1 MKDIRYVLYSGL
13 VLLLIGCANRGIG
26 PQGGPRDTIPPKLVK
41 EEPLNRTTNF
51 NAKKIEISFNE
62 YIQGDKV
69 AENVLISPPMRE
81 TPEIKFISKR
91 VTVQLMDTLR
101 PETTY
106 TIDFGN
112 AICDFTEKNPIKG
125 YRYAFSTGEVID
137 SMSIEGKVI
146 NSEDLK
152 PAIGVLVGAYAS
164 EADSAFETQPFD
176 YVAKTDSSGYF
187 RIDNMRPGRYSVYA
201 LQDISRD
208 YFYQPGEGLA
218 FGLRAESRFL
228 KVESVECSVD
238 SSLVVD
244 SLVVDSLVVDSVV
257 NDELNRE
264 QSSLND
270 EMMDSS
276 LVENEKRE
284 LPVMYFFKEE
294 KTRLY
299 FQRALRNE
307 SYQMQF
313 LFAGK
318 RDSLPTFRAL
328 RPSEVDSSYNDSKYV
343 DWMPYCR
350 WSYNKTNDTITAWLT
365 DSVAIMQDSIFVE
378 IGHYRTDSVYELEY
392 AVDTVKCIYRA
403 PRLTEKLMEER
414 RQQWENRKVKVE
426 SNAKG
431 NFGLDQP
438 VILTFAMPIDSIQK
452 DSITLWRKQDST
464 YLPLEY
470 QLQPLDDIG
479 LKYEVVYAWKPE
491 GAYEIRIDSAA
502 VRDVYGKVNNKTVVQ
517 FKLRSVEE
525 YATLLVYVNESDVPL
540 RLQLLEKDKVVR
552 EESVKEGKA
561 YFNHLEPKTYTIRIY
576 KDRNNDGLWTTGDWL
591 LKRQPEEV
599 FNYEKELPLKANW
612 DFEETIQMMNW

>member
-13 VLLLIGCANRGIG
+13 ALLLIGCANRGIG

-41 EEPLNRTTNF
+41 EVPLNRTTNF

-69 AENVLISPPMRE
+69 VDNVLISPPMRE
-81 TPEIKFISKR
+81 VPEIKFVSKR
-91 VTVQLMDTLR
+91 VMVQLMDSLR

-137 SMSIEGKVI
+137 SMSIEGKVV

-152 PAIGVLVGAYAS
+152 PMAGIMVGAYAS
-164 EADSAFETQPFD
+164 DADSAFETQPFD
-176 YVAKTDSSGYF
+176 YVAKTDSLGYF

-218 FGLRAESRFL
+218 FGLQAQSTY
-228 KVESVECSVD
+228 K
-238 SSLVVD
+238 VD
-244 SLVVDSLVVDSVV
+244 SLGVDSTIVDSVAVDSLPI
-257 NDELNRE
+257 L
-264 QSSLND
+264 
-270 EMMDSS
+270 
-276 LVENEKRE
+276 
-284 LPVMYFFKEE
+284 YFFKEE

-307 SYQMQF
+307 QYLMQF

-318 RDSLPTFRAL
+318 RDSVPTFRAL
-328 RPSEVDSSYNDSKYV
+328 RPSEVDSAYSDSNYV
-343 DWMPYCR
+343 DWTPYCR
-350 WSYNKTNDTITAWLT
+350 WSYNETNDTITAWLT
-365 DSVAIMQDSIFVE
+365 DSIAFIQDSIFVE
-378 IGHYRTDSVYELEY
+378 VGHYRTDSVYELEW

-403 PRLTEKLMEER
+403 PRLTEKLMKER
-414 RQQWENRKVKVE
+414 RKQWENRKVKVE

-431 NFGLDQP
+431 NFGIDLP
-438 VILTFAMPIDSIQK
+438 VILTFAMPIDSLQE
-452 DSITLWRKQDST
+452 DSITLWRKQDT
-464 YLPLEY
+464 VYLPLEY
-470 QLQPLDDIG
+470 QLQPMDDIG
-479 LKYEVVYAWKPE
+479 LKYKVVYPWKSE
-491 GAYEIRIDSAA
+491 EAYEIRIDSAA
-502 VRDVYGKVNNKTVVQ
+502 VRDVYGKVNNKSVIQ

-525 YATLLVYVNESDVPL
+525 YSTLLVYVNESDAPL
-540 RLQLLEKDKVVR
+540 RMQLLEKDKVVR
-552 EESVKEGKA
+552 EEPVKDGKA
-561 YFNHLEPKTYTIRIY
+561 YFIHLEPKKYTIRIY

-599 FNYEKELPLKANW
+599 FNYEKELNLKANW
-612 DFEETIQMMNW
+612 DFEETIVLPNGWE

>member
-62 YIQGDKV
+62 YIQGEKV
-69 AENVLISPPMRE
+69 VDNVLISPPMRE
-81 TPEIKFISKR
+81 VPEIKFVSKR
-91 VTVQLMDTLR
+91 VMVQLMDSLR

-112 AICDFTEKNPIKG
+112 AICDFTEKNPLKG

-137 SMSIEGKVI
+137 SMSIEGKVF

-152 PAIGVLVGAYAS
+152 PAIGVFVGAYMS
-164 EADSAFETQPFD
+164 DADSAFETQPFD
-176 YVAKTDSSGYF
+176 YVAKTDSLGYF

-244 SLVVDSLVVDSVV
+244 SVVVDSTIV
-257 NDELNRE
+257 
-264 QSSLND
+264 
-270 EMMDSS
+270 DSS
-276 LVENEKRE
+276 LVENEERE

-318 RDSLPTFRAL
+318 RDSVPTFRAL
-328 RPSEVDSSYNDSKYV
+328 RPSEVDSTYSDSKYV
-343 DWMPYCR
+343 DWTPYCR
-350 WSYNKTNDTITAWLT
+350 WSYNETNDTITAWLT
-365 DSVAIMQDSIFVE
+365 DSVAMMQDSIFVE
-378 IGHYRTDSVYELEY
+378 VGHYRTDSVYELEWV
-392 AVDTVKCIYRA
+392 VDTAKCIYRA
-403 PRLTEKLMEER
+403 PRLTEKLMKER
-414 RQQWENRKVKVE
+414 REQWENRKVKVT

-431 NFGLDQP
+431 NFGIDLP
-438 VILTFAMPIDSIQK
+438 VILTFDMPIDSIQE
-452 DSITLWRKQDST
+452 DSITLWRKQDSI

-479 LKYEVVYAWKPE
+479 LKYEVVYPWKSE
-491 GAYEIRIDSAA
+491 EAYEIRIDSAA
-502 VRDVYGKVNNKTVVQ
+502 VRDVYGKVNNKSVVQ

-525 YATLLVYVNESDVPL
+525 YSTLLVYMNESDAPL
-540 RLQLLEKDKVVR
+540 RMQLLEKDKVVR
-552 EESVKEGKA
+552 EEPVKDGKA
-561 YFNHLEPKTYTIRIY
+561 YFIHIEPKTYTIRIY

-599 FNYEKELPLKANW
+599 FNYEKELNLKANW
-612 DFEETIQMMNW
+612 DFEETIVLPNGWE

>member
-1 MKDIRYVLYSGL
+1 MKDIRYILYSGL
-13 VLLLIGCANRGIG
+13 ALLLIGCANRGIG

-112 AICDFTEKNPIKG
+112 AICDFTEKNPLKG

-137 SMSIEGKVI
+137 STSIEGKVI

-152 PAIGVLVGAYAS
+152 PAIGIMVGAYAS

-187 RIDNMRPGRYSVYA
+187 CIDNMRPGLYSVYA

-218 FGLRAESRFL
+218 FGHRAESRWI
-228 KVESVECSVD
+228 KEQGQRTK
-238 SSLVVD
+238 D
-244 SLVVDSLVVDSVV
+244 SLVVDSLIVDSV
-257 NDELNRE
+257 ELKE
-264 QSSLND
+264 
-270 EMMDSS
+270 DSIEGGEAERLIGGEADS
-276 LVENEKRE
+276 GL
-284 LPVMYFFKEE
+284 VMYFFKEE

-365 DSVAIMQDSIFVE
+365 DSVAMMQDSIFVE
-378 IGHYRTDSVYELEY
+378 IGHYRTDSVYEPEY

-431 NFGLDQP
+431 NVGLNQP

-452 DSITLWRKQDST
+452 DSITLWQKIDT
-464 YLPLEY
+464 IYNPLEY
-470 QLQPLDDIG
+470 TLRPLDEIG
-479 LKYEVVYAWKPE
+479 LKYEVVYAWQPE

-525 YATLLVYVNESDVPL
+525 YATLLVYVNESNTPL

-561 YFNHLEPKTYTIRIY
+561 YFTHLEPKTYTIRIY
-576 KDRNNDGLWTTGDWL
+576 KDRNNDGLWTTGDWM

-612 DFEETIQMMNW
+612 DFEETIVLPNSWE